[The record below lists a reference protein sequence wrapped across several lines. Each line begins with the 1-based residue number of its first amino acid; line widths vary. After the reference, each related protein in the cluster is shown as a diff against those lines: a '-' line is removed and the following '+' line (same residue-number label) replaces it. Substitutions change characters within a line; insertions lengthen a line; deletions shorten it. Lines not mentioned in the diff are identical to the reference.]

1 MTVKISLEAYQ
12 RLQDI
17 AEQILSGTSLSED
30 IRIKCSEAIR
40 WIDEQKHEAELCVN
54 HIAAAREQTDS
65 DLQIDDHPVV
75 CQADD
80 GVWVNAW
87 IYVSNFNPDEDEY
100 Q

>member
-1 MTVKISLEAYQ
+1 MTIEISLVAYQ

-17 AEQILSGTSLSED
+17 AERILSGTSTSED

-40 WIDEQKHEAELCVN
+40 WIDEQKQEAASCVN
-54 HIAAAREQTDS
+54 HIAAARAQTDS
-65 DLQIDDHPVV
+65 DLEIDDHPVV
-75 CQADD
+75 CLADN

-87 IYVSNFNPDEDEY
+87 IYVSNFDPDEDEN